1 MKPLPRRW
9 LLQAEADLSA
19 ARDSGRSGHYEWACF
34 QAQQSAEKAVKAL
47 LFTRGRTA
55 VITHSIADLIEES
68 KTFVPEL
75 VALTDEAKYLD
86 TFYLATRYPNA
97 LAGERPP
104 SQYYG
109 QGDAQRCLSSAESIL
124 SAVKKHIE
132 SSSAS

>member
-1 MKPLPRRW
+1 VKPLPQRW
-9 LLQAEADLSA
+9 LVQAEADLA
-19 ARDSGRSGHYEWACF
+19 ASRDSERSGHFEWACF

-47 LFTRGRTA
+47 LYTRGRTA

-75 VALTDEAKYLD
+75 AALTDEAKYLD

-104 SQYYG
+104 SQYYS
-109 QGDAQRCLSSAESIL
+109 QGDAQRCLSCAESIL